1 MRSDWNIQ
9 NKIFILFEN
18 ARVLFNDYYIW
29 GKKYS
34 DEDIEKIKE
43 LIDKMKENIED
54 IESEMM

>member
-1 MRSDWNIQ
+1 MRSDWNIK
-9 NKIFILFEN
+9 NNIFILFEN

-29 GKKYS
+29 NKKYS
-34 DEDIEKIKE
+34 EKEIEKIKE